1 MRLSRVRSIYHWEIN
16 LNTFSLRKGV
26 FFDLLACRFLLCSW
40 ILKLFCNPLFVEKVE
55 QNHRKAK
62 FVGSPLVVSKMIAT
76 HFWKPSKG
84 HHFLTLRLRVALY
97 PQTFAVRSCLR
108 TEIILNQT
116 IGLTQTRQATFRRR
130 YACSMSSNAPW
141 LTKSSVLRQP
151 KRGRQLFG
159 KRADGKICVKK
170 RRPFHVVKVRM
181 HPF

>member
-1 MRLSRVRSIYHWEIN
+1 MWWLINYHHERVSQFTKIINTSFHADRSVAN
-16 LNTFSLRKGV
+16 LHLKDVSTFCHPKGG
-26 FFDLLACRFLLCSW
+26 AQMC
-40 ILKLFCNPLFVEKVE
+40 
-55 QNHRKAK
+55 RKAK
-62 FVGSPLVVSKMIAT
+62 FVGSPLVVGKMIAT

-84 HHFLTLRLRVALY
+84 HHFLTLRLRVALN
-97 PQTFAVRSCLR
+97 PQTFAVRIGWR
-108 TEIILNQT
+108 TPIFYHIEDVN
-116 IGLTQTRQATFRRR
+116 QTRQATFRRR

-170 RRPFHVVKVRM
+170 RRPFHEVKVRT